1 MFKLLIVEDEPL
13 IRAGLK
19 HYFSW
24 EELGITD
31 IAEAGNG
38 REGIALA
45 LRERPDLII
54 TDIRMPEIDGLDM
67 IGRLSASLPDT
78 VFIILTGYNE
88 FAYAQQAI
96 RLGVVHDFLIKPL
109 IYEESLKTI
118 VSSLDRIRAK
128 REEKDRK
135 VWIEKEVQEKKRHLG
150 AELVKRLVDDAGS
163 IDEDAIRE
171 ACGFPSDRY
180 AYQCFVLSAV
190 PRSLPWNRSGLRRKM
205 EEAIMDAANTIHSS
219 DRTKQMLYAF
229 EGTKLYAVAV
239 FDRADGPPV
248 TPAAWNRLNADLRD
262 AAFGLPYALYLAVD
276 SMTEDGSSIGDAFR
290 QSEKELNRRFFQ
302 PDRYAFG
309 LDSRAA
315 PAPAPKERHFA
326 LEDQD
331 KQRLVRNLES
341 GDFAGTAE
349 IMRRLAGEAR
359 EKSPTASPDRFLA
372 YVQEL
377 VNLTLRFAHK
387 NEIPVNG
394 VYSDKVLSLACVD
407 DFPSIDGLF
416 GWLADWMN
424 HLSEV
429 LQERNGANSH
439 SDHRIFEKIEK
450 YIRDNI
456 DQEITLQTVADRYF
470 YNPSYLS
477 RLFKT
482 KLNKNY
488 MTFITEIR
496 MEYAKQ
502 CLMQPKIMV
511 AEVCAMCGYKSY
523 KHFVQTFKRFTNMS
537 PTDFRNRLRL

>member
-19 HYFSW
+19 HYFAW
-24 EELGITD
+24 EDLEVTNIVE
-31 IAEAGNG
+31 AENG
-38 REGIALA
+38 REGIAVA

-54 TDIRMPEIDGLDM
+54 TDIRMPEVDGLDM
-67 IGRLSASLPDT
+67 IGQLKGSLPGA

-118 VSSLDRIRAK
+118 VSSLARIKDK
-128 REEKDRK
+128 REEKERK
-135 VWIEKEVQEKKRHLG
+135 DWSEKEAHANKKLLG
-150 AELVKRLVDDAGS
+150 ADLVKRMIEDPGS
-163 IDEDAIRE
+163 LSEDAIRK
-171 ACGFPSDRY
+171 ACGFTTDRY
-180 AYQCFVLSAV
+180 AYQPFVLSAI
-190 PRSLPWNRSGLRRKM
+190 PRSLPWNRSGLRKRM
-205 EEAIMDAANTIHSS
+205 EDAILEAVATVHPSGPELNVIFS
-219 DRTKQMLYAF
+219 F

-239 FDRADGPPV
+239 MDGGASGPIPPAV
-248 TPAAWNRLNADLRD
+248 ANRLNVVVRD
-262 AAFGLPYALYLAVD
+262 AAYGLPYAMYLAVD
-276 SMTEDGSSIGDAFR
+276 AVTDDLPSIGGAIQR
-290 QSEKELNRRFFQ
+290 TEKELYRRYFQ
-302 PDRYAFG
+302 SDRYAFEV
-309 LDSRAA
+309 DSLAEPASHTRA
-315 PAPAPKERHFA
+315 HHYA

-331 KQRLVRNLES
+331 KQRIQRYLES
-341 GDFAGTAE
+341 GDFDGTKE
-349 IMRRLAGEAR
+349 IMRRLADETR
-359 EKSPTASPDRFLA
+359 EKSPSASPDRFLA

-407 DFPSIDGLF
+407 DFASIDGLF

-424 HLSEV
+424 HLSEM
-429 LQERNGANSH
+429 LQERNRTNSP
-439 SDHRIFEKIEK
+439 SDQRVFEKIEK
-450 YIRDNI
+450 YIRENI

-502 CLMQPKIMV
+502 CLMQPKNMV
-511 AEVCAMCGYKSY
+511 ADVCAMCGYKSY
-523 KHFVQTFKRFTNMS
+523 KHFVQTFKRYTNMS
-537 PTDFRNRLRL
+537 PTDYRNQLRL

>member
-13 IRAGLK
+13 IRAGLR
-19 HYFSW
+19 HYFDW
-24 EELGITD
+24 ENLGITS
-31 IAEAGNG
+31 IVEAENG
-38 REGIALA
+38 REGIAIA
-45 LRERPDLII
+45 LRERPDLVI

-67 IGRLSASLPDT
+67 IGLLSGSLPET

-128 REEKDRK
+128 REEKERK
-135 VWIEKEVQEKKRHLG
+135 VWIEKEAQEKKKRIG
-150 AELVKRLVDDAGS
+150 AELVKRLVEDPGS

-171 ACGFPSDRY
+171 ACGFLSDRY
-180 AYQCFVLSAV
+180 AYQSFVLAAI
-190 PRSLPWNRSGLRRKM
+190 PRFLPWNRSGLRRTM
-205 EEAIMDAANTIHSS
+205 EESIMSAVNTIYPS
-219 DRTKQMLYAF
+219 DRKKKILYNF
-229 EGTKLYAVAV
+229 EGTKLYAIAV
-239 FDRADGPPV
+239 WDGTDGSSV
-248 TPAAWNRLNADLRD
+248 TPAALNRLNVQLRD
-262 AAFGLPYALYLAVD
+262 AAYGLPYALYLSIDAI
-276 SMTEDGSSIGDAFR
+276 TEDGSSIGDAFR
-290 QSEKELNRRFFQ
+290 QSDKELNRRFFQ
-302 PDRYAFG
+302 PDRYAFA
-309 LDSRAA
+309 LDSRVA
-315 PAPAPKERHFA
+315 PVQAPRERHFA
-326 LEDQD
+326 LVDQD
-331 KQRLVRNLES
+331 KQRIVRSLEN
-341 GDFAGTAE
+341 GDFAGTTE
-349 IMRRLAGEAR
+349 IMRRLAEEAR
-359 EKSPTASPDRFLA
+359 EKSSSASPDRFLA

-407 DFPSIDGLF
+407 DFLSIDGLF

-429 LQERNGANSH
+429 LQERNGTNSH
-439 SDHRIFEKIEK
+439 SDHRIFEKIEQ
-450 YIRDNI
+450 YVRDNI

-537 PTDFRNRLRL
+537 PTDFRNQLRL